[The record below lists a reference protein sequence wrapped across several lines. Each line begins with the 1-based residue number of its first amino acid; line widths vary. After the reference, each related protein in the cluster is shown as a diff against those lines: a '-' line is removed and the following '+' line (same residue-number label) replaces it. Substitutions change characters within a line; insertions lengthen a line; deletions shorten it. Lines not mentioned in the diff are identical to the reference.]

1 VDHVGLIVLRAEA
14 LADCEIIADATRLA
28 GERLGYDSPAGLEGC
43 AFQLARLYNAAEQF
57 GMRIAK
63 AFENNID
70 DERGWH
76 MELLRRLSLTIP
88 GIRPAFLDTALLA
101 DLNEL
106 RSFRHVVRHAYDLQL
121 QKAKL
126 LPLLEA
132 ARRVALRLPE
142 VCNRFVES
150 VADDNGWDLTS
161 SPAEAAE

>member
-1 VDHVGLIVLRAEA
+1 MDHLGLIVLRAEA
-14 LADCEIIADATRLA
+14 LADCEIIADAARLA
-28 GERLGYDSPAGLEGC
+28 GERLGYESPAGLEGC
-43 AFQLARLYNAAEQF
+43 AFQLARLYNAAEQL

-88 GIRPAFLDTALLA
+88 GIRPAFLDTTLLA

-121 QKAKL
+121 QKANWSLCSKQ
-126 LPLLEA
+126 P
-132 ARRVALRLPE
+132 
-142 VCNRFVES
+142 
-150 VADDNGWDLTS
+150 
-161 SPAEAAE
+161 SPSRCDCQRSATVSWRAWPTITAGT